1 MFGAGAWLPVTIA
14 SCFGAEPT
22 ARLPSLT
29 LKCMSALDRIIATCM
44 DDVQTLDRG
53 DRLDPRRRAAL
64 ARIAHTRRVFCDALC
79 TAGRTLHVTP
89 RAQGSW
95 LGALRRLWLD
105 LRVLAGGPHAGDVVI
120 ACRRLRDRLE
130 ARVTW
135 GLTRGWTKEIEQI
148 LVEER
153 NRIALDRDVL
163 LGLTY

>member
-1 MFGAGAWLPVTIA
+1 
-14 SCFGAEPT
+14 
-22 ARLPSLT
+22 
-29 LKCMSALDRIIATCM
+29 MSALDRIIATCM

-64 ARIAHTRRVFCDALC
+64 ARIAQTRRVFCDALC

-120 ACRRLRDRLE
+120 ACRRSRDRLE

-153 NRIALDRDVL
+153 SRIALDRDVL